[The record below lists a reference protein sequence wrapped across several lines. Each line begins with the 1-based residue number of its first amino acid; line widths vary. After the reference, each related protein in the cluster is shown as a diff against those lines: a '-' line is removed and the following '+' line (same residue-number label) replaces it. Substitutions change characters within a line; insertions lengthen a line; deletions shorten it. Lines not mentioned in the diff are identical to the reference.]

1 MSINYAGLHLVA
13 EDYVTRP
20 LSQQTYTNKMADV
33 IHGAEAYIVP
43 RKVDNTYR
51 NMFEDL
57 CKSPQIQHIRTVL
70 HNSRA
75 TFGESGDDNES
86 GPPEAEPPPP
96 PTGGKLKT
104 AVKQPRGAATEAKGA
119 KSAVRFEVEE
129 AIREAKLLSSEKKAK
144 KAATPF
150 SQKSHSSFVTAR
162 SGGSDGTKTPA
173 SAKSKSSEKSSSK
186 KAEKQAATPRALET
200 AFEGVAPTPK
210 LKGIP
215 KAKGLNM
222 KFAEAKAAP
231 APAPEAKAAEVK
243 AAPPSA
249 EKAETSKAAKINAF
263 VSQTAGANRIV
274 TIVQATGRG
283 GKGSRPAYVGHDGV
297 PISYLDSQVSIIQ
310 LNKMIDAFNRV
321 KAKIPDADKAA
332 KRDVSSYISR
342 IKAEITKR
350 G

>member
-20 LSQQTYTNKMADV
+20 LSQQTYTNKMADA

-57 CKSPQIQHIRTVL
+57 CKSPQINHIRTVL

-86 GPPEAEPPPP
+86 GPSEAAPPPRPP

-104 AVKQPRGAATEAKGA
+104 AVKQPKGAASEAKGA

-129 AIREAKLLSSEKKAK
+129 AIKVAKKASSAKKAK
-144 KAATPF
+144 PVETPL
-150 SQKSHSSFVTAR
+150 SQKSFSSFVTANSALTDDANTR
-162 SGGSDGTKTPA
+162 A
-173 SAKSKSSEKSSSK
+173 SAKSTSSKKSSK
-186 KAEKQAATPRALET
+186 KAAKQAATPRALEA
-200 AFEGVAPTPK
+200 AFEDVATPK
-210 LKGIP
+210 IKME
-215 KAKGLNM
+215 KAKGLNL
-222 KFAEAKAAP
+222 KVAKET
-231 APAPEAKAAEVK
+231 APAPEPAAAATVK
-243 AAPPSA
+243 A
-249 EKAETSKAAKINAF
+249 ENSKAAKVNAF

-297 PISYLDSQVSIIQ
+297 PISYLDSDVSVMQ
-310 LNKMIDAFNRV
+310 LNKMVDAFNRV
-321 KAKIPDADKAA
+321 KAKIPDADKDA

-342 IKAEITKR
+342 IKAEIKKR

>member
-1 MSINYAGLHLVA
+1 
-13 EDYVTRP
+13 
-20 LSQQTYTNKMADV
+20 MADA

-75 TFGESGDDNES
+75 TFGESGEDNES
-86 GPPEAEPPPP
+86 GPPEAEPPPRPP

-104 AVKQPRGAATEAKGA
+104 AVKQPKGAASGAKSA

-129 AIREAKLLSSEKKAK
+129 AIKEAKLLSSEKKAK

-162 SGGSDGTKTPA
+162 SGGSEDAETPTP
-173 SAKSKSSEKSSSK
+173 AKSKSSKKSSSK

-222 KFAEAKAAP
+222 KVAEAKAAP
-231 APAPEAKAAEVK
+231 APEAKAVEVK
-243 AAPPSA
+243 AAPASA

-297 PISYLDSQVSIIQ
+297 PISYLDSDVSIIQ

-332 KRDVSSYISR
+332 KRDISSYISR